1 MIKISKLALAAGL
14 ILLTTG
20 PALAH
25 PGHGPEPSFMSGF
38 LHPLSGID
46 HILAA
51 VATGA
56 LAFLLGF
63 RAVWAVPLAFVTMLC
78 AGGLLGASGAEVP
91 AVEQGIAASVLVLG
105 VIIALGARLSLW
117 FAIPLIGSFAMF
129 HGLAHGAE
137 GAAGGTGP
145 GLEYFAGFL
154 LATMVLLGAGLSGAS
169 ALSRWRHSA
178 GLQRVAA
185 SAVGLAGLMLLAG

>member
-1 MIKISKLALAAGL
+1 MFKISKFTLAASL
-14 ILLTTG
+14 ILLASA

-25 PGHGPEPSFMSGF
+25 PGHGIESSFMSGF

-63 RAVWAVPLAFVTMLC
+63 RAVFAVPLAFVTMLC
-78 AGGLLGASGAEVP
+78 AGGLLGASGAEVS
-91 AVEQGIAASVLVLG
+91 AVEHGIAASVLVLG

-117 FAIPLIGSFAMF
+117 LAIPLIGSVAMF
-129 HGLAHGAE
+129 HGFAHGAE
-137 GAAGGTGP
+137 GAAGGAGP

-154 LATMVLLGAGLSGAS
+154 LATAVLLGAGLSGAS

-178 GLQRVAA
+178 GLQRVAG